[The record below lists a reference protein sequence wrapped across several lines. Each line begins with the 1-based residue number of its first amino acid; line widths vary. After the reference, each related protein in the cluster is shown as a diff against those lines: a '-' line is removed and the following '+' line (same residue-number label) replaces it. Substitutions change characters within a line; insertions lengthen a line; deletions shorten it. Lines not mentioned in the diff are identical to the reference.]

1 MNNMDKDTITIPVSD
16 YEEMLAK
23 IAYLESEVKHY
34 QDLALAIADTGY
46 YEDLETKR
54 INAICKKAPIK
65 RLLYNI

>member
-1 MNNMDKDTITIPVSD
+1 MDKDTITIPVAE
-16 YEEMLAK
+16 YEELLAK

-46 YEDLETKR
+46 DEELETKR
-54 INAICKKAPIK
+54 INAICKQAPIK